1 MLDKFNITTQSIGV
15 NGQFTTN
22 DLNFLCLLSHSP
34 PLAKSGKDIME
45 MDRTT
50 CWSALRTLPQV
61 NRTCQEIMT
70 LAKSWHGG
78 RVETLGG
85 L

>member
-1 MLDKFNITTQSIGV
+1 MLVKFNTTTQSLGV

-22 DLNFLCLLSHSP
+22 GLNFLCLLSHSP
-34 PLAKSGKDIME
+34 PLAKSGKDIIME

-50 CWSALRTLPQV
+50 CWSALRALPQV

-70 LAKSWHGG
+70 LAKSWHG
-78 RVETLGG
+78 VGG
-85 L
+85 